1 MTTDTLKDEMK
12 EFCDSY
18 SIDVDSDQLFTEM
31 CQLKQVHKANI
42 NSSGD
47 IVKPLDLLNK
57 ITQLKLSNK
66 QSLSQYMCGFTH
78 LPNTTCYCGI
88 RREVI

>member
-47 IVKPLDLLNK
+47 IVKPLDLQDNPVEV
-57 ITQLKLSNK
+57 K
-66 QSLSQYMCGFTH
+66 QSLSQYMCSFTH